1 MNHARLAKL
10 TLAVLFLPLM
20 LIAGA
25 NIIVLSAARDL
36 IHDDPATIDR
46 GRLGLVLGCPPTLID
61 GSPNIYFEQR
71 MDAATRLIKSG
82 QIDILLLSGATDGG
96 AYNEPAAM
104 RQALLKRGLKSTQM
118 ELDDQG
124 NRTFDSLY
132 NVHRWYAGQAIVII
146 TQRAHARRALFL
158 AKHLGIDAVGFNA
171 QSIDFTDTIKLT
183 LRESLAR
190 VRAVVDIY
198 LLGMASAEN
207 EPT

>member
-1 MNHARLAKL
+1 MNYARLAKL
-10 TLAVLFLPLM
+10 AIAVLLVPLV

-25 NIIVLSAARDL
+25 NIIILSAAQGL
-36 IHDDPATIDR
+36 IHDDPAAIER
-46 GRLGLVLGCPPTLID
+46 GRLGLVPGCPPTLID

-71 MDAATRLIKSG
+71 MDAAARLIKSG
-82 QIDILLLSGATDGG
+82 QIDALLLSGATDGG

-132 NVHRWYAGQAIVII
+132 NARKRHTGRAIVII
-146 TQRAHARRALFL
+146 TQRSHARRALFL
-158 AKHLGIDAVGFNA
+158 AKHLGIDAVAFNA
-171 QSIDFTDTIKLT
+171 QSMDFTDTIKLT

-198 LLGMASAEN
+198 LLDMAS
-207 EPT
+207 T